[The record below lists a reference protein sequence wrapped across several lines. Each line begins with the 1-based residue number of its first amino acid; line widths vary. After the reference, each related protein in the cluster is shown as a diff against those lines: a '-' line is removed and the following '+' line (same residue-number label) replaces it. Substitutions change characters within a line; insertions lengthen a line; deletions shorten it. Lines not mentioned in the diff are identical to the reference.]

1 MSGKANF
8 LLLVS
13 LLGGGVSAQ
22 ETPGDSLGPLFAPD
36 SDVFFDMQKAK
47 IEVCQQDCAEEDLDT
62 DAIRQTYAEIYQSES
77 YQNDGEELFDDAGVV
92 VVEFK
97 EIAGLLHS
105 LAGLRK
111 QPNLLYL
118 TKDRYLIKVW
128 SDSSLL
134 RERHLAAARRFYEGQ
149 SGATHFAGGEDR
161 SMVDVAESAE
171 AVDAVDA
178 NGLAD
183 YVDAVEAV
191 DATEVMEATEAV
203 DAAEATDAAEAV
215 DAAEVTDATEVIDAA
230 QPQ

>member
-8 LLLVS
+8 LLLVL

-22 ETPGDSLGPLFAPD
+22 ESPGGSLGALFAPD
-36 SDVFFDMQKAK
+36 SDVFVDMQKAK

-134 RERHLAAARRFYEGQ
+134 RERHLAAARRFYEGE

-161 SMVDVAESAE
+161 FMVDVAESAE
-171 AVDAVDA
+171 SAEAVDIVDAVDA

-183 YVDAVEAV
+183 YVDAVDAGVAV
-191 DATEVMEATEAV
+191 E
-203 DAAEATDAAEAV
+203 AAEATDAAEA
-215 DAAEVTDATEVIDAA
+215 AEVPDATEVIDAA

>member
-8 LLLVS
+8 LLLVL

-22 ETPGDSLGPLFAPD
+22 ESPGGALGPLFAPD
-36 SDVFFDMQKAK
+36 SDVFADMQKVRVAA
-47 IEVCQQDCAEEDLDT
+47 CQQDCAEEDLDT

-77 YQNDGEELFDDAGVV
+77 YQDDGEEIFDDAGVV

-97 EIAGLLHS
+97 EISGLMHS
-105 LAGLRK
+105 LADLRA

-128 SDSSLL
+128 SDSS
-134 RERHLAAARRFYEGQ
+134 RMGEQHLTAARRFYEDER
-149 SGATHFAGGEDR
+149 GAAPFEAYEDH
-161 SMVDVAESAE
+161 SMVDMAESVE

-183 YVDAVEAV
+183 YVEAMDAG
-191 DATEVMEATEAV
+191 EAV
-203 DAAEATDAAEAV
+203 DAAEAVE
-215 DAAEVTDATEVIDAA
+215 AAEVTNATEVMDVA